1 MSHPTLDSMDAAF
14 AGMKGVMVA
23 AGYVNDAEHASC
35 LSHLKRQ
42 SRKLDDVDLSGS
54 YRIFSNLGMAA
65 GVGQRDP
72 FATTSGPDRV
82 FTPRKVPPAILH
94 TGDVLAFGPEAI
106 SVRR

>member
-14 AGMKGVMVA
+14 AGMKGIMVA
-23 AGYVNDAEHASC
+23 AGYVKDAEHASC

-42 SRKLDDVDLSGS
+42 SKKLDDVSGS
-54 YRIFSNLGMAA
+54 YRILSDRGMAV

-72 FATTSGPDRV
+72 LATASGSDRV